1 MAKLEG
7 KPVPKRRRVVA
18 EALRLRN
25 RGLIRQEGVK
35 RGAKGRAVAI
45 ESKSIAI
52 SSHLRSTDH
61 HRRSVLTG
69 NPCLI
74 SGIVPFFVTITS
86 LSTALRRRRYSWK
99 G

>member
-1 MAKLEG
+1 MAK
-7 KPVPKRRRVVA
+7 
-18 EALRLRN
+18 N

-45 ESKSIAI
+45 ESKSKLDENNVFKIAI